1 MRFRERPRRRVF
13 INITSL
19 IDVLFLLLIFFMV
32 SSTFLEQPGM
42 KLDLP
47 ASKSFEVEQQK
58 QLIVHISQEGQLF
71 LGERPVEL
79 DSLKDQ
85 LHREMARDRERPLVL
100 RADKAAAHGRVVEV
114 MDVAKQAGVRKI
126 VIATRV
132 AESGELTRQR

>member
-58 QLIVHISQEGQLF
+58 EFIVHISQEGQLF

-132 AESGELTRQR
+132 AESGEQTRQR

>member
-58 QLIVHISQEGQLF
+58 ELIVHISQEGQLF

-79 DSLKDQ
+79 DSLKEQ
-85 LHREMARDRERPLVL
+85 LQREMARDRERPLVL
-100 RADKAAAHGRVVEV
+100 KADKAAAHGRVVEV

-132 AESGELTRQR
+132 AESAEQTRQR

>member
-1 MRFRERPRRRVF
+1 MRFRERPRHRVL

-47 ASKSFEVEQQK
+47 TAKSFEVQEQRE
-58 QLIVHISQEGQLF
+58 LVVHISREGELF
-71 LGERPVEL
+71 LGEKPVGL
-79 DSLKDQ
+79 DSLRVQ
-85 LHREMARDRERPLVL
+85 LQREMAGDRERSLVL
-100 RADKAAAHGRVVEV
+100 RADKEAAHGRVVEV

-132 AESGELTRQR
+132 AAEAGDKKVR

>member
-1 MRFRERPRRRVF
+1 VL

-47 ASKSFEVEQQK
+47 AAKSFEVEEHK
-58 QLIVHISQEGQLF
+58 ELVVHISPQGEIF
-71 LGERPVEL
+71 LGEQQVALDTLKARLEL
-79 DSLKDQ
+79 Q
-85 LHREMARDRERPLVL
+85 VAVDRERPLVL
-100 RADKAAAHGRVVEV
+100 RADKDAAHGRVVEV
-114 MDVAKQAGVRKI
+114 MDVAKQTGVRKI

-132 AESGELTRQR
+132 PELNRERERR

>member
-58 QLIVHISQEGQLF
+58 ELIVHISREGQLF

-132 AESGELTRQR
+132 AESGEQTRQR

>member
-1 MRFRERPRRRVF
+1 MRFRERPRRRVL

-47 ASKSFEVEQQK
+47 AAKSFEVEEHK
-58 QLIVHISQEGQLF
+58 ELVVHISPQGEIF
-71 LGERPVEL
+71 LGEQQVALDTLKARLEL
-79 DSLKDQ
+79 Q
-85 LHREMARDRERPLVL
+85 VAVDRERPLVL
-100 RADKAAAHGRVVEV
+100 RADKDAAHGRVVEV
-114 MDVAKQAGVRKI
+114 MDVAKQTGVRKI

-132 AESGELTRQR
+132 PELNRERERR